1 LTAPGARPNLW
12 PQCLAGKTDE
22 PENAVE
28 LIMDMSPYLKER
40 IRNGERLVGV
50 GACPMEV
57 EKADLEK
64 TLASDRFDFIM
75 VDSQHTAF
83 TEPILVRYCGIAQ
96 ELGVPLIF
104 RIMDPGQ
111 LYLIGK
117 YLDLGASGIEI
128 PQVTSKQ
135 VATDAVKKFY
145 YPPLGIRS
153 FGGSAR
159 VKLTD
164 FRDRIGYIEKWNKYG
179 MLWLQLESIEA
190 VNNAR
195 SLAKPGVD
203 CLSFGPSDL
212 IIDMTYNPHSVLKTV
227 DDCVRH
233 AVRETE
239 GTETV
244 VCYRHGNP
252 EDRQKFWDMGVR
264 VLVEPPRV

>member
-1 LTAPGARPNLW
+1 MINTNF
-12 PQCLAGKTDE
+12 
-22 PENAVE
+22 
-28 LIMDMSPYLKER
+28 KER
-40 IRNGERLVGV
+40 IKNGERLLGV
-50 GACPMEV
+50 GACRMEV

-83 TEPILVRYCGIAQ
+83 TEPVLVRYCGIAE
-96 ELGVPLIF
+96 ELGMPVIF
-104 RIMDPGQ
+104 RIMDTRQ
-111 LYLIGK
+111 VYMIGK

-128 PQVTSKQ
+128 PQVNSKQ
-135 VATDAVKKFY
+135 VGSEVVAKFY
-145 YPPLGIRS
+145 YPPRGIRS
-153 FGGSAR
+153 FGGAAR

-164 FRDRIGYIEKWNKYG
+164 FKDRIGYIEKWNKYG
-179 MLWLQLESIEA
+179 FIWLQLESIEA

-195 SLAKPGVD
+195 ELAKTGVD

-212 IIDMTYNPHSVLKTV
+212 IIDMKYNPHPVLKTV
-227 DDCVRH
+227 DDCVAH

-252 EDRQKFWDMGVR
+252 DDRQKYWDMGVR

>member
-1 LTAPGARPNLW
+1 M
-12 PQCLAGKTDE
+12 E
-22 PENAVE
+22 
-28 LIMDMSPYLKER
+28 MSPYLKER

-64 TLASDRFDFIM
+64 TLASDRYDFIM
-75 VDSQHTAF
+75 VDSQHAAF
-83 TEPILVRYCGIAQ
+83 TEPILVRYCGMAQ
-96 ELGVPLIF
+96 ELGVPVIF
-104 RIMDPGQ
+104 RIMDTSQ
-111 LYLIGK
+111 VYMIGK

-128 PQVTSKQ
+128 PQVSSKQ
-135 VATDAVKKFY
+135 VGSDAVTKLY
-145 YPPLGIRS
+145 YPPRGIRS
-153 FGGSAR
+153 YGGAAR

-164 FRDRIGYIEKWNKYG
+164 FKDRIGYIEKWNEYG
-179 MLWLQLESIEA
+179 ILWLQLESIEA

-195 SLAKPGVD
+195 SLAKTGVD

-212 IIDMTYNPHSVLKTV
+212 MIDLKYNPHPVLKTL
-227 DDCVRH
+227 DDCVAH

-252 EDRQKFWDMGVR
+252 DDRQKYWDMGVR